1 MTLLAISNKY
11 NLCVNLMQERAAAA
25 LLFSL
30 KFWSLRLSKSSRGF
44 FDQSLEIELPTL
56 VFGTVRYNYRR
67 PFAVGSIYL
76 QFPL

>member
-1 MTLLAISNKY
+1 MKLDATDQKVCCMTLLAISNKY

-56 VFGTVRYNYRR
+56 VFGTY
-67 PFAVGSIYL
+67 SSL
-76 QFPL
+76 LL